1 MPLLVCAAS
10 LAQPP
15 SETHTL
21 HIEINHSDGSY
32 SIGMPG
38 SGASAF
44 TSGVAAEVNG
54 RWLKAADYPQHRVQ
68 ESNVSGYF
76 GPATDWRVICSGL
89 THQPD
94 LIYDLRIYQNR
105 PLADIQVRA
114 HNTTGKKI
122 YVEAIRSVDA
132 TGKLNLDGP
141 NLKDRV
147 LSDSF
152 SEDRPAMQLHDFAD
166 APIHLAVGS
175 QLIYNRQSRE
185 SLFLGAL
192 TSNRFLTILRLRLD
206 KNHHFSSY
214 QVDSTG
220 TTEMEKENSLR
231 HSPAEDQIQ
240 LEFPIDPG
248 ASISSEQ
255 MLIELSEDYHK
266 QLETYGSLIRKIHH
280 ARVSAPP
287 LMGWWSWT
295 AYYFGLNAGMA
306 LTNAEWE
313 AEHLKS
319 FGYNLFHIDEGY
331 QYARGEY
338 ITPNATMF
346 PHGVAPV
353 EYKVHGLGL
362 TPGIWTAP
370 FEISARSWVYQHH
383 RDWLVKNAKGQPI
396 PLGHVSNQKD
406 QLYALDTTNPGAQQ
420 SLRKTY
426 STLVNEWGIRY
437 IKLDFMDDSS
447 IEGYHYKP
455 NTTALQAQRIGLKI
469 IRQTVG
475 NSVYLDKDGSP
486 MLNPVGLVDYGRIS
500 QDTGHSFEASKSAAP
515 GIAARYYMNRNFF
528 VDDPDAFTVSKQT
541 IPDQSWHN
549 RKAPETLNDAEV
561 SIVLAAVSG
570 GMFEI
575 GDNLPSLMHSP
586 KRLGLIEN
594 RDLIDMVRLGHASVP
609 VDLMSYSPE
618 DQQPSIFFLKE
629 SKRQSILTIFNWTDG
644 EREHTIKLSTLGLP
658 ATAKYAVT
666 DVFNKSVLPVH
677 SGVLTIRQPRHS
689 VRVLKIVDTDIK
701 QAAPAVE
708 IVDQPSSATTSA
720 TTKFSARSEDSRPI
734 LSYLWDFG
742 DGVKQKGPE
751 VSHAYT
757 EPGDYD
763 VKLTSVGL
771 SGLEAKKN
779 FHVHVSGSIS
789 TRFNPQEIKRYR

>member
-76 GPATDWRVICSGL
+76 GPATNWRVICSGL

-206 KNHHFSSY
+206 RNHHFSSY

-306 LTNAEWE
+306 LTNA
-313 AEHLKS
+313 
-319 FGYNLFHIDEGY
+319 
-331 QYARGEY
+331 
-338 ITPNATMF
+338 
-346 PHGVAPV
+346 
-353 EYKVHGLGL
+353 
-362 TPGIWTAP
+362 
-370 FEISARSWVYQHH
+370 
-383 RDWLVKNAKGQPI
+383 
-396 PLGHVSNQKD
+396 
-406 QLYALDTTNPGAQQ
+406 
-420 SLRKTY
+420 
-426 STLVNEWGIRY
+426 
-437 IKLDFMDDSS
+437 
-447 IEGYHYKP
+447 
-455 NTTALQAQRIGLKI
+455 
-469 IRQTVG
+469 
-475 NSVYLDKDGSP
+475 
-486 MLNPVGLVDYGRIS
+486 
-500 QDTGHSFEASKSAAP
+500 
-515 GIAARYYMNRNFF
+515 
-528 VDDPDAFTVSKQT
+528 
-541 IPDQSWHN
+541 
-549 RKAPETLNDAEV
+549 
-561 SIVLAAVSG
+561 
-570 GMFEI
+570 
-575 GDNLPSLMHSP
+575 
-586 KRLGLIEN
+586 
-594 RDLIDMVRLGHASVP
+594 
-609 VDLMSYSPE
+609 
-618 DQQPSIFFLKE
+618 
-629 SKRQSILTIFNWTDG
+629 
-644 EREHTIKLSTLGLP
+644 
-658 ATAKYAVT
+658 
-666 DVFNKSVLPVH
+666 
-677 SGVLTIRQPRHS
+677 
-689 VRVLKIVDTDIK
+689 
-701 QAAPAVE
+701 
-708 IVDQPSSATTSA
+708 
-720 TTKFSARSEDSRPI
+720 
-734 LSYLWDFG
+734 
-742 DGVKQKGPE
+742 
-751 VSHAYT
+751 
-757 EPGDYD
+757 
-763 VKLTSVGL
+763 
-771 SGLEAKKN
+771 
-779 FHVHVSGSIS
+779 
-789 TRFNPQEIKRYR
+789 